1 MYVLAPNQGVE
12 KFPYSIGDLRK
23 DNPQTS
29 FPKNPSPEMLASW
42 NVFPVVD
49 PGQPTYD
56 PFTQT
61 VDEFPPAFVV
71 ANNRWERQWAVRA
84 ATAQEIA
91 DRKNELIDDYSRK
104 TQQRLDSFAQ
114 TRYYDNILSACTYAS
129 SPTTKFAAEG
139 QYCVASRD
147 ATWAKLYEILTEV
160 QLGLRAIPTWE
171 EVESELPVLSWPT
184 N

>member
-1 MYVLAPNQGVE
+1 MYVLAPNQSVE
-12 KFPYSIGDLRK
+12 KFPYSIGELRK

-29 FPKNPSPEMLASW
+29 FPKNPSPKMLASW
-42 NVFPVVD
+42 NVFLVVD
-49 PGQPTYD
+49 PGQPEYD

-61 VDEFPPAFVV
+61 VDEFPPAFVESS
-71 ANNRWERQWAVRA
+71 NQWERQWAVRA

-91 DRKNELIDDYSRK
+91 DRKSALIDDYSSK

-114 TRYYDNILSACTYAS
+114 TRAYDGILSACTYAS

-139 QYCVASRD
+139 QYCVGARD
-147 ATWAKLYEILTEV
+147 ATWAALLMILNDVE
-160 QLGLRAIPTWE
+160 QGLRDIPTWE
-171 EVESELPVLSWPT
+171 EVESELPLLVWP